1 MELLIDKKYL
11 VRLECYTRFGYGGL
25 VQPYAVRYVF
35 RLPERAGVPKGY
47 TVCIDADVRTN
58 NVIWKDDDPYT
69 KCPIGTK
76 ELEHDKTYRLDRPGE
91 AVYEA
96 TMTENREEGKRY
108 KRYKYT
114 AEDLYALYQ
123 NVDLK
128 AAELAVAKID
138 IYIEG
143 QEGNRHKVLYGNR
156 IDKTVYLVGKV
167 QGCWFYC
174 SELDTKRLIGS
185 HGVTILGRIEE
196 KNKPAAQKLIDKYN
210 KDLRALACE
219 FNNIYSTLDNVE
231 KAAWSFKF
239 YDEIHTPKSEKV
251 NSVVHN
257 IQKSIEA
264 AKQAIS
270 EELATEDAAKSKL
283 ASDLEKQLKK
293 LYIKGSITA

>member
-11 VRLECYTRFGYGGL
+11 LRLECYTRFGYGG
-25 VQPYAVRYVF
+25 VIQPYAVRYVF
-35 RLPERAGVPKGY
+35 RLPEHADVPAGY
-47 TVCIDADVRTN
+47 TVCIDADVRSN
-58 NVIWKDDDPYT
+58 NVIWKDDDVYT

-76 ELEHDKTYRLDRPGE
+76 ELEYGKTYRLDRLSD
-91 AVYEA
+91 AMYEA

-114 AEDLYALYQ
+114 AEELYALYQ

-138 IYIEG
+138 IYHEG

-185 HGVTILGRIEE
+185 HGVTILGGIEE
-196 KNKPAAQKLIDKYN
+196 NNMTAAQKLISKYK
-210 KDLRALACE
+210 KDLRLLDDE
-219 FNNIYSTLDNVE
+219 FNNIYGALDKIE
-231 KAAWSFKF
+231 KAAWEFKF

-251 NSVVHN
+251 NAVVHN
-257 IQKSIEA
+257 MQKSIEA
-264 AKQAIS
+264 AKQAVS
-270 EELATEDAAKSKL
+270 EELATEDVAKSKL

-293 LYIKGSITA
+293 LYIKEV